1 VEQKTYLKIPLE
13 RIGVLVGPKGK
24 VKRRIENAFG
34 VTLIIDSKSG
44 AVEVYLNPGAEVTAV
59 FEVQNIVKAIGRGFS
74 PKRAERLVDEDYDLA
89 VIELTEYVGRSK
101 NAISRVKGR
110 IIGKEGRSRRLLE
123 ELTGTMISVYGQTV
137 AIIGKFD
144 ELHITREAVLML
156 VKGAFH
162 KTVWN
167 FLYNHRRK
175 MRKKRLELWEETPEP
190 KRLSEAR
197 VK

>member
-13 RIGVLVGPKGK
+13 RIGVLVGPKGS
-24 VKRRIENAFG
+24 VKRRIEKAFG
-34 VTLIIDSKSG
+34 VSLIIDSKSG
-44 AVEVYLNPGAEVTAV
+44 SVEVSLNPGAEITAV
-59 FEVQNIVKAIGRGFS
+59 FNVRNIVKAIGRGFS
-74 PKRAERLVDEDYDLA
+74 PKRAERLAEEDYDLS
-89 VIELTEYVGRSK
+89 VIELTEYIGSSK

-110 IIGKEGRSRRLLE
+110 IIGREGRSRRLLE

-144 ELHITREAVLML
+144 DLYTTREAVLML

-175 MRKKRLELWEETPEP
+175 MKKEKIKLWEETPEP
-190 KRLSEAR
+190 KGLSEAKAR
-197 VK
+197 